1 MLRYDASGLLPV
13 VVQDARTREVLMLAY
28 MNAEALRRTV
38 ATGQAWFWSRSR
50 GELWHKGATSGHYLY
65 VRAIHAD
72 CDGDALLLEVE
83 PAGPACHTGAVSCFF
98 QDLAPEATG
107 TPDQPAAPAPPAE
120 PPAGRQPPPPMAPAA
135 PDSRVLETLF
145 AVIQQ
150 RQRERPEGSYVV
162 RLLDAGL
169 DRIAKK
175 IGEEATEVVIAAKN
189 GDGAALTW
197 EIADLWFHCLV
208 LLAAAG
214 LTPAEVWRELARRR
228 R

>member
-13 VVQDARTREVLMLAY
+13 VVQDARTRQVLMLAY
-28 MNAEALRRTV
+28 MNAEALRQTV

-50 GELWHKGATSGHYLY
+50 GELWHKGATSGHYLH

-98 QDLAPEATG
+98 QDLAPEATE
-107 TPDQPAAPAPPAE
+107 PSDPPAAATPPAE
-120 PPAGRQPPPPMAPAA
+120 PA

-214 LTPAEVWRELARRR
+214 LTPAEVWRELERRR